1 MVSAAEY
8 CYRRYPTIVNALK
21 ESGITYRNTKADYAA
36 MDNKFA
42 KSQMGIG
49 YSSNLAQLAMS
60 YYWTELQ
67 KPEPDER
74 RLKELYDNFVILSV
88 LAQVLIDSCKRE
100 YEIDGNTE
108 IKRIANLEC
117 MQLTKSYVTKAGKVK
132 TYKCDFPEFMK
143 YTREVKVTKDGK
155 EIPYD
160 EVNESKDKLKRRI
173 NRDLVC
179 PMNDL
184 EYWLDK
190 IQGASTT
197 ATIPTEKFFIKMK
210 GQANARQMTKIMDFI
225 VSYENFIIDSR
236 IKYKD
241 DNEMYVQSIATKSA
255 EIVSELKNIRIGN
268 IVTINRLIE
277 IALGLSNEVGVSKSR
292 EYSPEK
298 HTRKIL
304 SMLYKMNPEKFL
316 VNFVCQS

>member
-1 MVSAAEY
+1 
-8 CYRRYPTIVNALK
+8 
-21 ESGITYRNTKADYAA
+21 

-67 KPEPDER
+67 KPYPDES

-100 YEIDGNTE
+100 YEIDGNME

-117 MQLTKSYVTKAGKVK
+117 MQLTKSYITKSGKVK
-132 TYKCDFPEFMK
+132 SYKCDFPEFMK

-155 EIPYD
+155 DLPYD
-160 EVNESKDKLKRRI
+160 EVSESKDKLKRRI

-190 IQGASTT
+190 IQGASTSD
-197 ATIPTEKFFIKMK
+197 TIPTEKFFIKMK
-210 GQANARQMTKIMDFI
+210 GKGNYYQMTKIMSI
-225 VSYENFIIDSR
+225 VEKFDGDIKHLMMQESISDEEYNIQMHEICSSVYSEVSKLR
-236 IKYKD
+236 I
-241 DNEMYVQSIATKSA
+241 NN
-255 EIVSELKNIRIGN
+255 LL
-268 IVTINRLIE
+268 TINRLIE
-277 IALGLSNEVGVSKSR
+277 TALSLKVRTSRITSTDKMSKYSR
-292 EYSPEK
+292 K
-298 HTRKIL
+298 L
-304 SMLYKMNPEKFL
+304 LNLLYKTNKEKFL
-316 VNFVCQS
+316 LNFVPK